1 MGNPLIRIALLGS
14 TGSIGVQ
21 TLDVVRSLENRFEVL
36 ALAAGQN
43 LNLLRQQVRE
53 FKPRLIWASAGNHDL
68 RYSKKLLMRLTLPSQ
83 PWMTLQ

>member
-53 FKPRLIWASAGNHDL
+53 SRPPVTQRNC
-68 RYSKKLLMRLTLPSQ
+68 
-83 PWMTLQ
+83 